1 MKLETTSK
9 ICKFHCAIL
18 ASAVLVA
25 LICMGCGPS
34 SSGSGRGGQGA
45 LGLVP
50 DSVVFVQ
57 VVDMDEVLKD
67 EEFLESKL
75 PDSMIV
81 RGFGDMEEQWDKDW
95 GITAQDINAYV
106 QTSDNVTIFEGL
118 DGRIDFELIED
129 TLYESGYDEDDY
141 RGYALWE
148 VRGQT
153 VAILEDDGYVII
165 GDSDD
170 VKRYLRLLDQGEGS
184 LLQDDENPLKRVL
197 DRVGTGLLVK
207 GSPNCDVQIEVR
219 RCQAAAVSVS
229 TNSESYTLEHTVV
242 FLFGSERT
250 AERHVEDFEDHLEK
264 VQDSASSLEYQ
275 VTQDG
280 EFIEVTASIDW
291 DDLGN
296 CKLLE
301 ALVGNECLI
310 TANVPT
316 MEPAPRFTPAVGEG
330 RTTQGQRVSQTN
342 MRTEAMGYIPSS
354 KAGKYIGQ
362 RGTVRG
368 IVKDYQ
374 WISGRPGRP
383 HLLLFDTGALIER
396 GSPISEQEIP
406 DTFTVIIWK
415 EDALANFPSSTNFG
429 PVYLD
434 KVVCVTGTIEIDFG
448 DRPSIR
454 ATHPDQLKADC

>member
-1 MKLETTSK
+1 MKLSVQSIAGESP
-9 ICKFHCAIL
+9 FLNL
-18 ASAVLVA
+18 AVIVLIA
-25 LICMGCGPS
+25 LVYLGVGCGSS
-34 SSGSGRGGQGA
+34 SSGSGGQGA

-81 RGFGDMEEQWDKDW
+81 RGFGDLEEKWDKDW

-106 QTSDNVTIFEGL
+106 QTSDDVTIFEGL

-170 VKRYLRLLDQGEGS
+170 VKRYLRLLDQEEGS

-207 GSPNCDVQIEVR
+207 GSPNCAVQIEVR
-219 RCQAAAVSVS
+219 RCQAGAVSVS

-280 EFIEVTASIDW
+280 EFIEVKASIDW

-296 CKLLE
+296 CNLLDT
-301 ALVGNECLI
+301 LLGDECLI
-310 TANVPT
+310 TANVPP
-316 MEPAPRFTPAVGEG
+316 PAPRSTPGLAVLEPIIVEKEVAAEVAAKVVVKEEEVPKDPKDVAYEPVMQMRSNLGNVMNVKGRVVDYMFLPGQQMPFALEIQDTQNPSFTNWLLVQGNRFLASRYLGE
-330 RTTQGQRVSQTN
+330 TVCV
-342 MRTEAMGYIPSS
+342 A
-354 KAGKYIGQ
+354 
-362 RGTVRG
+362 GTVQQAIG
-368 IVKDYQ
+368 
-374 WISGRPGRP
+374 
-383 HLLLFDTGALIER
+383 LLIEF
-396 GSPISEQEIP
+396 GILEGYAIE
-406 DTFTVIIWK
+406 V
-415 EDALANFPSSTNFG
+415 SS
-429 PVYLD
+429 
-434 KVVCVTGTIEIDFG
+434 
-448 DRPSIR
+448 SS
-454 ATHPDQLKADC
+454 QLMRC

>member
-25 LICMGCGPS
+25 LICMGCGSS
-34 SSGSGRGGQGA
+34 SSGSGGQGA

-81 RGFGDMEEQWDKDW
+81 RGFGDLEEKWDKDW

-106 QTSDNVTIFEGL
+106 QTSDDVTIFEGL

-170 VKRYLRLLDQGEGS
+170 VKRYLRLLDQEEGS

-207 GSPNCDVQIEVR
+207 GSPNCAVQIEVR
-219 RCQAAAVSVS
+219 RCQAGAVSVS

-280 EFIEVTASIDW
+280 EFIEVKASIDW

-296 CKLLE
+296 CNLLDT
-301 ALVGNECLI
+301 LLGDECLI
-310 TANVPT
+310 TANVPP
-316 MEPAPRFTPAVGEG
+316 PAPRSTPAVGEG
-330 RTTQGQRVSQTN
+330 RTSQGQRVSQTN

-354 KAGKYIGQ
+354 KVGKYIGQ
-362 RGTVRG
+362 HGTVRG

-374 WISGRPGRP
+374 WISGRPERP

-406 DTFTVIIWK
+406 DTFTVVIWK

-434 KVVCVTGTIEIDFG
+434 KVVCVTGTIDIDFG

>member
-1 MKLETTSK
+1 MKLSVQSIAGESP
-9 ICKFHCAIL
+9 FLNL
-18 ASAVLVA
+18 AVIVLIA
-25 LICMGCGPS
+25 LVYLGVGCGPS

-81 RGFGDMEEQWDKDW
+81 RGFGDLEEKWDKDW

-106 QTSDNVTIFEGL
+106 QTSDDVTIFEGL

-129 TLYESGYDEDDY
+129 TLYDSGYDEDDY

-148 VRGQT
+148 VRGQS

-170 VKRYLRLLDQGEGS
+170 VKRYLRLLDQEEGS

-207 GSPNCDVQIEVR
+207 GSPNCAVQIEVR
-219 RCQAAAVSVS
+219 RCQAGAVSVS

-280 EFIEVTASIDW
+280 EFIEVKASIDW

-296 CKLLE
+296 CELLDT
-301 ALVGNECLI
+301 LLGNECLI
-310 TANVPT
+310 AANVPT
-316 MEPAPRFTPAVGEG
+316 TEPAPRSTPGLAVREPIIMEKAVVKEVEVPKDPKDVVYEPVMQMRSNLGNVMNVKGRVVDYMSLPAQQIPFALEIQDTQNPSVTIWLLVQGNRILASGYLGE
-330 RTTQGQRVSQTN
+330 T
-342 MRTEAMGYIPSS
+342 
-354 KAGKYIGQ
+354 
-362 RGTVRG
+362 
-368 IVKDYQ
+368 
-374 WISGRPGRP
+374 
-383 HLLLFDTGALIER
+383 
-396 GSPISEQEIP
+396 
-406 DTFTVIIWK
+406 
-415 EDALANFPSSTNFG
+415 
-429 PVYLD
+429 
-434 KVVCVTGTIEIDFG
+434 VCVTGTVQQAIGLLIEFG
-448 DRPSIR
+448 ILEGYAIEVSSKS
-454 ATHPDQLKADC
+454 QLMRC